1 MGARAF
7 QALYKMNSRLEEIE
21 DIRRMIKDEENKLNG
36 LKVKA
41 NNIIIIFI
49 TKRRYK
55 SFKLQILMHFKKNFF
70 DGGVFCEKINC

>member
-7 QALYKMNSRLEEIE
+7 QALYKMNSRLE

-49 TKRRYK
+49 TKEDIRALNYRY
-55 SFKLQILMHFKKNFF
+55 
-70 DGGVFCEKINC
+70 